1 MRTKFTKEENIV
13 LSEIYRTINYFHEGT
28 MDEKLMLLEYPSKV
42 KSIIQLGII
51 VPYSTQRPKEL
62 NWYSLTDKGK
72 NFFRKYLTKK
82 KLSEDMNLKL
92 FEGTYVKQFNFKL
105 LK

>member
-13 LSEIYRTINYFHEGT
+13 LSEIYRTINYFHEGN
-28 MDEKLMLLEYPSKV
+28 MNEKLMILEYPSKV
-42 KSIIQLGII
+42 KSIIELGII
-51 VPYSTQRPKEL
+51 VPYSNQTPKVL

-82 KLSEDMNLKL
+82 KLSNEINLKL
-92 FEGTYVKQFNFKL
+92 FEGTYIKQFNFKL